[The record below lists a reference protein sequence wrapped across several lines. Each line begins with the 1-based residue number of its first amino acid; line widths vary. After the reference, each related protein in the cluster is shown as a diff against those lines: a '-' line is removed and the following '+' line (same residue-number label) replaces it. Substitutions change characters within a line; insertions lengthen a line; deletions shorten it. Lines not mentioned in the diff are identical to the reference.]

1 VRRLSAIAHASL
13 AGSEVSEHS
22 EELEYA
28 REPAEAPLQT
38 HNDETPSSSKAPSAR
53 IRKLGMY
60 ATAYAVVRMTKRRQK
75 CAEAAVRVDP
85 LNRTPEQ
92 LQHIAQYVKGA
103 TPFQDMLAPD
113 LLKVAR
119 AIVLVR
125 TTANEVVVKEGALGS
140 AFFVVLA
147 GEFAVWQRCA
157 SESPYNEC
165 VLKPALAAR
174 LQVNVMR
181 VLTCMAVLNLS
192 GLPTSSSWLS
202 SARTAHAG
210 HVDFHTAA
218 GTTHA
223 GAAR

>member
-1 VRRLSAIAHASL
+1 VRRLSAIASL
-13 AGSEVSEHS
+13 AGSEVSEQS

-38 HNDETPSSSKAPSAR
+38 HNDETPSSSKAPGAR

-60 ATAYAVVRMTKRRQK
+60 ATAYTVVRMMKRRQK

-92 LQHIAQYVKGA
+92 LQHIAQYVQGA

-165 VLKPALAAR
+165 VLKPALA
-174 LQVNVMR
+174 
-181 VLTCMAVLNLS
+181 VLSLF
-192 GLPTSSSWLS
+192 GLPTSSSWPS

-223 GAAR
+223 GVAR